1 MISSWNSK
9 IFKWQ
14 KLRRYW
20 INPIFISCRVILN
33 FWVTISNPFS
43 ILHFKIF
50 VHFYPLHTH
59 SCFSWNPSMDRLPT
73 YLLGWPLRNHAKWY
87 SSWQILSYALPSP
100 SVLVSPSLS
109 GDCWYPP
116 YCSLWR
122 PSSPVIWRLL
132 ISFLPQPVETFFPSI
147 SLLVDFSM
155 SIYWWNK
162 YVIKRR
168 EWKRLVK
175 SFVFS

>member
-100 SVLVSPSLS
+100 SVLVFPPLY
-109 GDCWYPP
+109 GDCWYL
-116 YCSLWR
+116 S
-122 PSSPVIWRLL
+122 
-132 ISFLPQPVETFFPSI
+132 LPQPVETFFPSI

>member
-20 INPIFISCRVILN
+20 INPIFILSGYLEIFGSQYQTLFQSSFLKFLFLFTLFIPIPVFLGTLQWTDFLHIYLGGHWETMQNDIL
-33 FWVTISNPFS
+33 PGKYYHMPC
-43 ILHFKIF
+43 LH
-50 VHFYPLHTH
+50 PQSL
-59 SCFSWNPSMDRLPT
+59 SLLP
-73 YLLGWPLRNHAKWY
+73 
-87 SSWQILSYALPSP
+87 
-100 SVLVSPSLS
+100 LS
-109 GDCWYPP
+109 GDCRYPP

>member
-1 MISSWNSK
+1 MGGIGLTLSSSSVGLSW
-9 IFKWQ
+9 IFGLLYQTLFQSSFLK
-14 KLRRYW
+14 
-20 INPIFISCRVILN
+20 FFFV
-33 FWVTISNPFS
+33 PFT
-43 ILHFKIF
+43 LL
-50 VHFYPLHTH
+50 YPFLFFFEPFNGQTY
-59 SCFSWNPSMDRLPT
+59 
-73 YLLGWPLRNHAKWY
+73 YLLGWPLRNQTLWY

-132 ISFLPQPVETFFPSI
+132 ISFLPQPVETFFSSI

-168 EWKRLVK
+168 EWKGW
-175 SFVFS
+175 

>member
-73 YLLGWPLRNHAKWY
+73 YLLRNHEND
-87 SSWQILSYALPSP
+87 ILPGKYYHMPCLHPQSLSLLP
-100 SVLVSPSLS
+100 LS
-109 GDCWYPP
+109 GDCRYPP

-155 SIYWWNK
+155 SIYW
-162 YVIKRR
+162 
-168 EWKRLVK
+168 
-175 SFVFS
+175 

>member
-50 VHFYPLHTH
+50 
-59 SCFSWNPSMDRLPT
+59 C
-73 YLLGWPLRNHAKWY
+73 
-87 SSWQILSYALPSP
+87 
-100 SVLVSPSLS
+100 
-109 GDCWYPP
+109 
-116 YCSLWR
+116 
-122 PSSPVIWRLL
+122 
-132 ISFLPQPVETFFPSI
+132 SFLPSSYPFLFFLEPFNGQTSYIFTWVATEKPCKMIFFLANIIICLAFTLSPCLSFLYLETADI
-147 SLLVDFSM
+147 LLTAACGD
-155 SIYWWNK
+155 
-162 YVIKRR
+162 
-168 EWKRLVK
+168 LLPQ
-175 SFVFS
+175 